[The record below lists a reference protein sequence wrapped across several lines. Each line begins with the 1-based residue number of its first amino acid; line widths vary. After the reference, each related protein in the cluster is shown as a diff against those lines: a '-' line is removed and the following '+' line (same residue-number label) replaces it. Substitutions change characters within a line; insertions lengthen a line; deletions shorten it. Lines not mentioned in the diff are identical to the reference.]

1 MCLSVQLSFAG
12 QIHSF
17 YIHVIPMRVDL
28 HRRLGEAGGHVVVL
42 GVHVTRHD
50 TLTTRTVLKLF

>member
-1 MCLSVQLSFAG
+1 MCLSVQLSTAG

-17 YIHVIPMRVDL
+17 YIHVIPMCVDL

-42 GVHVTRHD
+42 GVHVTRLV
-50 TLTTRTVLKLF
+50 LTTRIVLNLF